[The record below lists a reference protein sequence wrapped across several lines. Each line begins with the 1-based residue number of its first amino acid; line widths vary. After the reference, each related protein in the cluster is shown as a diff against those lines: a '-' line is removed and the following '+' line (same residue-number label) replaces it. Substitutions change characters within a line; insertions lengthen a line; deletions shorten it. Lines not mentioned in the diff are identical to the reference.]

1 VVPPMLLVSALALGL
16 FLVWER
22 HQVRVLRSRLLDL
35 RLFREATFSW
45 GNLTAM
51 MVAVGEFGLIFVLP
65 LYLKNVAALSTL
77 RVGLVLAAMAFGAFL
92 AGAAARHVAAA
103 VGPSGTVLIGLL
115 IEVLGIGIL
124 AVFVSASTPI
134 ALVTILLAVYGVGL
148 GLASAQ
154 LT

>member
-1 VVPPMLLVSALALGL
+1 
-16 FLVWER
+16 
-22 HQVRVLRSRLLDL
+22 
-35 RLFREATFSW
+35 
-45 GNLTAM
+45 
-51 MVAVGEFGLIFVLP
+51 LP

-154 LT
+154 LTSTILRNIPTAESGQGSATQSTVRQVGTALGTAIMGAVLSVSLKNTLAGAVEV